1 MRSSTN
7 ESIRRLAV
15 VVKASIDAI
24 TIQDLQGNILAWN
37 RGAEKMYG
45 YTESE
50 ALEMNIEQIVPQDKK
65 NEYLQYLGKISS
77 GDIIESFETQRISK
91 NGRVFDVW
99 LVITC
104 LKDDSGNIHSVA
116 TTERDITPI
125 KNKLRSKEEVK
136 ILRGFLYICASCKE
150 TRDDEGYWKQI
161 ESYIRDHSEAE
172 FTHSICPK
180 CMEKLYPEFSKKKI
194 ITNSTTQKKGELT
207 C

>member
-15 VVKASIDAI
+15 VVKDSIDAI
-24 TIQDLQGNILAWN
+24 TIQDFQGNILAWN

-50 ALEMNIEQIVPQDKK
+50 ALEMNMEQIVPQDKK
-65 NEYLQYLGKISS
+65 NEYLQYLEKISS

-91 NGRVFDVW
+91 NGQVFDIW

-104 LKDDSGNIHSVA
+104 LKDDSGNIHSIA

-125 KNKLRSKEEVK
+125 KNEPRSKEEIK
-136 ILRGFLYICASCKE
+136 ILRGFLYICASCKNI
-150 TRDDEGYWKQI
+150 RDDEGYWKQI

-172 FTHSICPK
+172 FSHGVCPK
-180 CMEKLYPEFSKKKI
+180 CMEKLYPDFIKKNDKR
-194 ITNSTTQKKGELT
+194 
-207 C
+207 